1 MQKDTEARSTR
12 MFWRL
17 RAKRQRGN
25 AIIELALLGLPMVG
39 MLMGTVVV
47 GLNIGRSIQTAQVNR
62 DAGSM
67 YVRGVDFSATFNRN
81 ILIRLGQGLGLANTG
96 GRGVVYLSKITWIP
110 ASKCVAL
117 GNPAGCNSNT
127 HAAFAADL
135 RFNTVSA
142 VVIAPEA
149 IVRSGPLEEAKVL
162 HQFRDGIEVTVL
174 DQKDL
179 GAGDQKQAWLQ
190 VRDGANRSGWLKSDQ
205 VAVIGPTLY
214 IAACIIGTAITV
226 TPPHTACYISAN

>member
-12 MFWRL
+12 MFRRL

-96 GRGVVYLSKITWIP
+96 GLGIVYLSKITWIP

-117 GNPAGCNSNT
+117 GNPTGCNSNT
-127 HAAFAADL
+127 HVIVQRLTIGDPSLRASSIGAPASLLIQPDGSVLNYFTDDSAIATFPYMQLTENEYAFVAETYFDSPDFDL
-135 RFNTVSA
+135 PGFQENTGVY
-142 VVIAPEA
+142 
-149 IVRSGPLEEAKVL
+149 
-162 HQFRDGIEVTVL
+162 
-174 DQKDL
+174 
-179 GAGDQKQAWLQ
+179 
-190 VRDGANRSGWLKSDQ
+190 N
-205 VAVIGPTLY
+205 
-214 IAACIIGTAITV
+214 
-226 TPPHTACYISAN
+226 ISVY